1 MAGWGLLLSY
11 FPASSPPI
19 SCIAQAQASNVSQCK
34 VRHIRQLSLFERRLG
49 VQSSV
54 QSFPG
59 GQGPVAKKA
68 I

>member
-11 FPASSPPI
+11 FPTSPPRR
-19 SCIAQAQASNVSQCK
+19 CIAQASNVSQCK
-34 VRHIRQLSLFERRLG
+34 DRHIRQLSLFERRLG